1 MTTNA
6 HTAARNAAIREAAA
20 LADSIIDQRERLA
33 KGWDQNGKRDDEQN
47 RTARTRSPAQR
58 MADDSAAA
66 FALSA
71 QFHATATPVTDSEI
85 RAAGD
90 RAMALA
96 LDTLAQRRPFLGV
109 FGAADASGIADAGMA
124 KVCGYAY
131 LTIIQ
136 QNTVSIT
143 TDADGMLT
151 KACLNRA
158 GVILAAGDAV
168 NALVQK

>member
-1 MTTNA
+1 MNNT
-6 HTAARNAAIREAAA
+6 ARNAAIREAAA

-58 MADDSAAA
+58 IADDSAAA
-66 FALSA
+66 FALA
-71 QFHATATPVTDSEI
+71 AKFHAADIATPVTDTEI

-90 RAMALA
+90 RAMVLA
-96 LDTLAQRRPFLGV
+96 LDTLTQRRPFLGV
-109 FGAADASGIADAGMA
+109 FGAADASGIADAAMA

-143 TDADGMLT
+143 TDTETGMLVRS
-151 KACLNRA
+151 CLNKA
-158 GVILAAGDAV
+158 GVTLAANAV
-168 NALVQK
+168 LTAQVQA